1 VADSNGSVA
10 TGETM
15 GARSIVQRLRSHDW
29 MSVVIEVVIVVAGV
43 FIALQV
49 SNWNEARKEAIRGQ
63 EYLLRLRDELRIDA
77 QMIERM
83 MGFRAAVNVEG
94 QRAMAHADTGALFEE
109 SSWKTLLAYYQASQI
124 WPYRKPS
131 VTFEE
136 LRSGGDL
143 TLIQDAPLRARI
155 AGHYSDN
162 AGSGIAEVLQHIP
175 AYRETIRGLVPWP
188 VQQYI
193 WANCYR
199 TEAQT
204 QVMVDCEAP
213 LAEPEAAEILARLHR
228 TDGLLPQLRFW
239 LSTNLLAGVL
249 LEQIRIEAD
258 AIADDIDARRRD

>member
-1 VADSNGSVA
+1 MRVGGV
-10 TGETM
+10 
-15 GARSIVQRLRSHDW
+15 VQRLKNHDW
-29 MSVVIEVVIVVAGV
+29 LTVAIEILIVVAGV

-49 SNWNEARKEAIRGQ
+49 SNWNEERKDARRGEA
-63 EYLLRLRDELRIDA
+63 YLLRLRDELRADAAMIDRMIEFRRAVDA
-77 QMIERM
+77 Q
-83 MGFRAAVNVEG
+83 G
-94 QRAMAHADTGALFEE
+94 QRAMAHADRGDAAGA
-109 SSWKTLLAYYQASQI
+109 SSWQTLLAYYQASQI
-124 WPYRKPS
+124 WPYRKPA

-143 TLIQDAPLRARI
+143 TLIRDAPLRARI

-175 AYRETIRGLVPWP
+175 AYRETVRGMVPWK

-193 WANCYR
+193 WENCYR

-204 QVMVDCEAP
+204 QMMVDCGAP
-213 LAEPEAAEILARLHR
+213 VPEDESAAILARLQQ
-228 TDGLLPQLRFW
+228 TEALLPQMRFW

-258 AIADDIDARRRD
+258 AIAADIDANLER